1 MHETRERIVELLRLQ
16 GPTTVESLCI
26 ALGISRTAVK
36 SHLTGLRAE
45 GLVRRRGLRPG
56 VRRPSNV
63 YELTPEADRLFPK
76 IYDDFAAA
84 LIDEIRRQRPD
95 DLRAYLEHIA
105 DRWVARDLPR
115 VSGLHGLERFERAK
129 EVLGERG
136 FMPVLVQM
144 PDGYQ
149 LHEHNCPLMR
159 LTADY
164 PEVCNMV
171 HRWLEAL
178 LGTEL
183 NRIRCLR
190 LGDPFSAYRIPADSQ
205 DHGGAGSSGQEGR
218 HKK

>member
-1 MHETRERIVELLRLQ
+1 VHETRQRIVELLRLQ
-16 GPTTVESLCI
+16 GSHTVESLCA

-84 LIDEIRRQRPD
+84 LIDEIRQQRPN
-95 DLRAYLEHIA
+95 DLQGYLDRIA
-105 DRWVARDLPR
+105 DRWIARDLPR
-115 VSGLHGLERFERAK
+115 VSGLHGLERIERAK
-129 EVLGERG
+129 EILAERG
-136 FMPVLVQM
+136 FMPVLEQM

-178 LGTEL
+178 LGTQL
-183 NRIRCLR
+183 NRTQCLR
-190 LGDPFSAYRIPADSQ
+190 LGDPFSAYMIPADSQ
-205 DHGGAGSSGQEGR
+205 ARGGPGGSAQEGK

>member
-16 GPTTVESLCI
+16 GAHTVESLRI

-76 IYDDFAAA
+76 VYDDFAAA
-84 LIDEIRRQRPD
+84 LIDEIKHRRPD
-95 DLRAYLEHIA
+95 DPQGYLERIA
-105 DRWVARDLPR
+105 DRWITRDLPR
-115 VSGLHGLERFERAK
+115 VSGLHGLERLERAK
-129 EVLGERG
+129 EILAERG
-136 FMPVLVQM
+136 FMPVLEQM
-144 PDGYQ
+144 SDGYQ

-178 LGTEL
+178 FGTPL
-183 NRIRCLR
+183 NRVRCLR
-190 LGDPFSAYRIPADSQ
+190 LGDPFSAYVIAGDSPVP
-205 DHGGAGSSGQEGR
+205 DSAGRSAKDGGYE
-218 HKK
+218 K